1 MSKTS
6 TVKIYLAPA
15 NHYNAYCISGYD
27 EKTQCEKLSGL
38 VQRELE
44 AYEGGSVYAATVL
57 SESRD
62 YTGRPEEAAALG
74 ADYYL
79 ALHDN
84 AYDGAHCGAQAFYHP
99 DSQRSKALATA
110 LAERLNAV
118 CTLPITFPNPV
129 RDGMQAFD
137 GAGYGEIREPYRRGV
152 IPVILE
158 VNFHDYEPSARW
170 LVGTQP
176 QQAKAIAEA
185 AAAALELQKKGETAM
200 TLYRAGDTV
209 RPVRNITVENGK
221 KRGRLFGGGSWTI
234 YEDSYTVRQDSRA
247 DGRTVLADENGD
259 TVAAVY
265 ADDLERIGAEGT
277 VPEPAPETGA
287 GDTPSAQSF
296 PDVSG
301 SAWYAGAVSALAAQG
316 IINGYPDGTFRPDR
330 PASRAE
336 VAVLLMRVLEL
347 KGEE

>member
-1 MSKTS
+1 MSTIK
-6 TVKIYLAPA
+6 VYLAPA

-44 AYEGGSVYAATVL
+44 AYEGVSVYAATVF

-62 YTGRPEEAAALG
+62 YKGRPEEAAALG

-99 DSQRSKALATA
+99 DSPRSKALATA

-118 CTLPITFPNPV
+118 CTLPVTFPNPV

-185 AAAALELQKKGETAM
+185 AAAALGLQKKGETAM
-200 TLYRAGDTV
+200 TLYKAGDTV

-221 KRGRLFGGGSWTI
+221 KRGRLYG
-234 YEDSYTVRQDSRA
+234 DSYTVRQDSRA

-265 ADDLERIGAEGT
+265 ADDLERVGAEGT
-277 VPEPAPETGA
+277 VPEPAPETGV

-316 IINGYPDGTFRPDR
+316 ILNGYPDGTFRPDR

>member
-44 AYEGGSVYAATVL
+44 AYEGVSVYAATVF

-62 YTGRPEEAAALG
+62 YKGRPEEAAALG

-99 DSQRSKALATA
+99 DSPRSKALATA

-118 CTLPITFPNPV
+118 CTLPVTFPNPV

-185 AAAALELQKKGETAM
+185 AAAAREKKQM
-200 TLYRAGDTV
+200 ND
-209 RPVRNITVENGK
+209 
-221 KRGRLFGGGSWTI
+221 
-234 YEDSYTVRQDSRA
+234 
-247 DGRTVLADENGD
+247 
-259 TVAAVY
+259 
-265 ADDLERIGAEGT
+265 
-277 VPEPAPETGA
+277 
-287 GDTPSAQSF
+287 
-296 PDVSG
+296 
-301 SAWYAGAVSALAAQG
+301 
-316 IINGYPDGTFRPDR
+316 
-330 PASRAE
+330 
-336 VAVLLMRVLEL
+336 
-347 KGEE
+347 

>member
-1 MSKTS
+1 M
-6 TVKIYLAPA
+6 
-15 NHYNAYCISGYD
+15 
-27 EKTQCEKLSGL
+27 
-38 VQRELE
+38 
-44 AYEGGSVYAATVL
+44 
-57 SESRD
+57 
-62 YTGRPEEAAALG
+62 
-74 ADYYL
+74 
-79 ALHDN
+79 
-84 AYDGAHCGAQAFYHP
+84 
-99 DSQRSKALATA
+99 
-110 LAERLNAV
+110 
-118 CTLPITFPNPV
+118 
-129 RDGMQAFD
+129 
-137 GAGYGEIREPYRRGV
+137 
-152 IPVILE
+152 ILE

-170 LVGTQP
+170 LIDNQDV
-176 QQAKAIAEA
+176 QAGAIAQA
-185 AAAALELQKKGETAM
+185 IAGTLGLQKKGETAM

-247 DGRTVLADENGD
+247 DGRTILADENGD

-265 ADDLERIGAEGT
+265 ADDLERVGAEGT

-316 IINGYPDGTFRPDR
+316 ILNGYPDGTFRPDR

-336 VAVLLMRVLEL
+336 VAVLLTRVAEKL
-347 KGEE
+347 K